1 MYIAL
6 PANMDQEVNGLRVII
21 VGATALGMDLA
32 EVLIKNN
39 CEVIFI
45 VREEKLAKDLSESL
59 DCTVINAEG
68 TRPDILEKA
77 EIDKADAIVACT
89 SHDQDNILVGVIAKG
104 YKVPEIIIMTEDV
117 QFMTVAKKLGFH
129 HVVNPPQAT
138 AAIVYHTLRGIDTIE
153 LSTMMRGDVR
163 FISVFAPLKFA
174 GMKLSGIALPKRS
187 AFIGVYRDDLFMAY
201 TEDPEIKEGDEVLIV
216 SRLDE
221 VNGIYEMFRPVE
233 EEEKKEQPSQ

>member
-6 PANMDQEVNGLRVII
+6 PANMDQEVTRLRIII

-32 EVLIKNN
+32 EVLIKKNI
-39 CEVIFI
+39 EVIFI
-45 VREEKLAKDLSESL
+45 VREEKLAKDLAENL

-89 SHDQDNILVGVIAKG
+89 SHDQDNILIGVIAKG
-104 YKVPEIIIMTEDV
+104 YKTPEIIIMTEDV
-117 QFMTVAKKLGFH
+117 QFMNVAKKLGFH

-138 AAIVYHTLRGIDTIE
+138 SAIVYNTLRGIDTIE

-163 FISVFAPLKFA
+163 FVSVIASPKFD
-174 GMKLSGIALPKRS
+174 GMKLSEIALPKKS
-187 AFIGVYRDDLFMAY
+187 AFIGVYRDDHFTVH
-201 TEDPEIKEGDEVLIV
+201 TEDPGIKEGDEVLIV
-216 SRLDE
+216 SKLDE
-221 VNGIYEMFRPVE
+221 VNGIYGMFCPAE
-233 EEEKKEQPSQ
+233 EEEKGQQP

>member
-1 MYIAL
+1 
-6 PANMDQEVNGLRVII
+6 MDQEEKRLRIII
-21 VGATALGMDLA
+21 VGATALGTDLA
-32 EVLIKNN
+32 ELMIKKS

-45 VREEKLAKDLSESL
+45 VRDEKLAKSLAETL

-89 SHDQDNILVGVIAKG
+89 SHDQDNILIGVIAKG

-129 HVVNPPQAT
+129 HVVNPPQT
-138 AAIVYHTLRGIDTIE
+138 TSAIVYHTLRGIDTIE

-163 FISVFAPLKFA
+163 FISVIAPPKF
-174 GMKLSGIALPKRS
+174 GGIRLSGIALPKKS
-187 AFIGVYRDDLFMAY
+187 AFIGVYRDDLFMVH
-201 TEDPEIKEGDEVLIV
+201 TEDPEIKEGDELLIV

-221 VNGIYEMFRPVE
+221 VNGIYEMFKPAE
-233 EEEKKEQPSQ
+233 EEEKKEQPSR

>member
-1 MYIAL
+1 
-6 PANMDQEVNGLRVII
+6 MDQEVTGLRVII

-32 EVLIKNN
+32 EALIKKN

-45 VREEKLAKDLSESL
+45 VREEKLAKDLSETL

-89 SHDQDNILVGVIAKG
+89 AHDQDNILIGVIATG

-138 AAIVYHTLRGIDTIE
+138 SAIVYNTLRGIDTIE

-163 FISVFAPLKFA
+163 FISVYTPPQFDGK
-174 GMKLSGIALPKRS
+174 KLSEIELPKRS
-187 AFIGVYRDDLFMAY
+187 AFIGVYRDDHFTVHA
-201 TEDPEIKEGDEVLIV
+201 EDPELDEGDEVLIV

-221 VNGIYEMFRPVE
+221 VKGIYEMFRPAE
-233 EEEKKEQPSQ
+233 EEPEGEGEKQ